1 MTRRKQQI
9 LDLLEKS
16 GYIDVDVYKIAK
28 TIPSI
33 PEQMQNP
40 TEYSQRIRSLYQTGL
55 TDEQLDR
62 LAVAVIMKDADIQ
75 DVKSF
80 DQLYSDMKRTSR
92 Y

>member
-1 MTRRKQQI
+1 MIRRKQQI

-16 GYIDVDVYKIAK
+16 GYIDEDVYEIAK
-28 TIPSI
+28 AIPPI

-40 TEYSQRIRSLYQTGL
+40 TEYSQRIRSIYQTGL

-62 LAVAVIMKDADIQ
+62 LAVAVMMIEAGIQ
-75 DVKSF
+75 DVELF
-80 DQLYSDMKRTSR
+80 NQLYNDMERTSR

>member
-1 MTRRKQQI
+1 MIRRKQQI

-16 GYIDVDVYKIAK
+16 GYIDEDVYEIAK
-28 TIPSI
+28 AIPPI

-40 TEYSQRIRSLYQTGL
+40 TEYSQRIRSIYQTGL

-62 LAVAVIMKDADIQ
+62 LAVAVIMIEAGIQ
-75 DVKSF
+75 DVELF
-80 DQLYSDMKRTSR
+80 NQLYNDMERTSR